1 MYQKVFQKM
10 NNHKSGKLN
19 EIHDEIKLN
28 FLTREASESS
38 FKIGSRVNPILL
50 MWYPQIIHNTIYCG
64 F

>member
-1 MYQKVFQKM
+1 MGVVKKCGG
-10 NNHKSGKLN
+10 N
-19 EIHDEIKLN
+19 EIKLN